1 MKTCPTHTE
10 VYATK
15 KRLRKAAPLKLK
27 REFTGKKRR
36 ESQEGR
42 LEAGATWAL
51 RNESVRAISEDGP
64 YNDRL
69 CPVARLAARTCGDLA
84 KRARFIVPLLMPRN
98 CLKTK
103 RESTKARNELRHY
116 KEGTRFR
123 LVPGI
128 SDIVALRK
136 DDESAYGMRPGKGRA
151 KA

>member
-1 MKTCPTHTE
+1 MRHYKEDTRFRLLFPEIPAGSVDEAAAVARRAGSPMRPGQAEDGPAVKTCPTHTE

-42 LEAGATWAL
+42 LQKAGPTWAL

-64 YNDRL
+64 YTGATS
-69 CPVARLAARTCGDLA
+69 CATT
-84 KRARFIVPLLMPRN
+84 KRARFIV
-98 CLKTK
+98 
-103 RESTKARNELRHY
+103 
-116 KEGTRFR
+116 
-123 LVPGI
+123 
-128 SDIVALRK
+128 ALRK
-136 DDESAYGMRPGKGRA
+136 ADDESAFGMRHGKGRA